1 MTTKNTCVIIGAGVD
16 MERKFLHID
25 VNNAFLS
32 WTAVARLKA
41 GEKVDLRSIPSVVG
55 GDEAKRHG
63 IVVAKSNIAKKFGI
77 QTAEPLYMAR
87 RKCPSVVVVP
97 ADHKYYRECSD
108 KLYNLFLEYTEKV
121 ERFSIDECF
130 LDLTEYL
137 KPDEDLIKVGIQI
150 KERVKRQF
158 GFTVNVGVSDDKI
171 LAKIASDFEKPD
183 KIHTLFKSEIREKLW
198 PLPVSEMFLVGKKSI
213 PKLNRMGVR
222 TVGDLANTDK
232 AVLIKNF
239 GKYGYTIWKYANGES
254 GEEVNYLPEKPKGI
268 GNSIT
273 LPYDVASIDELD
285 ATLVELVE
293 KVAYRLRKEDMLAT
307 VVNVQ
312 LKNNNFNNYSHQKKL
327 LSKTDSTNDILKVA
341 KELLREL
348 FVGEPIRLIGV
359 RVDGLVEKEEFQL
372 SIFDIKEDSKNKK
385 LDNAIDQLK
394 EKFGYDILTRAS
406 ELKRNNKDK

>member
-1 MTTKNTCVIIGAGVD
+1 
-16 MERKFLHID
+16 MEKKFLHID

-41 GEKVDLRSIPSVVG
+41 GEKVDLRTIPSVVG

-183 KIHTLFKSEIREKLW
+183 KIHTLFKSEIRGKLW

-222 TVGDLANTDK
+222 TVGELANTDK

>member
-1 MTTKNTCVIIGAGVD
+1 

-41 GEKVDLRSIPSVVG
+41 GEKVDLRTIPSVVG

-198 PLPVSEMFLVGKKSI
+198 PSPVSEMFLVGKKSI

>member
-1 MTTKNTCVIIGAGVD
+1 MTTKNTCFIIGAGVD

-41 GEKVDLRSIPSVVG
+41 GEKVDLRTIPSLVG

>member
-1 MTTKNTCVIIGAGVD
+1 MGKISGPLLD
-16 MERKFLHID
+16 RID
-25 VNNAFLS
+25 
-32 WTAVARLKA
+32 
-41 GEKVDLRSIPSVVG
+41 
-55 GDEAKRHG
+55 
-63 IVVAKSNIAKKFGI
+63 I
-77 QTAEPLYMAR
+77 QIEVTP
-87 RKCPSVVVVP
+87 V
-97 ADHKYYRECSD
+97 KYQ
-108 KLYNLFLEYTEKV
+108 KLDSENKV
-121 ERFSIDECF
+121 ESS
-130 LDLTEYL
+130 
-137 KPDEDLIKVGIQI
+137 KQI

-222 TVGDLANTDK
+222 TVGDLANMDK

>member
-1 MTTKNTCVIIGAGVD
+1 

-32 WTAVARLKA
+32 WTAVARLEA
-41 GEKVDLRSIPSVVG
+41 GEKVDLRTIPSVVG

-183 KIHTLFKSEIREKLW
+183 KIHTLFKTEIREKLW

-222 TVGDLANTDK
+222 TVGELANTDK

-273 LPYDVASIDELD
+273 LPYDVASIDELE

-312 LKNNNFNNYSHQKKL
+312 LKNNNFKNYSHQKKL

>member
-1 MTTKNTCVIIGAGVD
+1 

-25 VNNAFLS
+25 VNNDFLS

-41 GEKVDLRSIPSVVG
+41 GEKVDLRTIPSVVG

-239 GKYGYTIWKYANGES
+239 G
-254 GEEVNYLPEKPKGI
+254 
-268 GNSIT
+268 
-273 LPYDVASIDELD
+273 
-285 ATLVELVE
+285 
-293 KVAYRLRKEDMLAT
+293 
-307 VVNVQ
+307 
-312 LKNNNFNNYSHQKKL
+312 
-327 LSKTDSTNDILKVA
+327 
-341 KELLREL
+341 
-348 FVGEPIRLIGV
+348 
-359 RVDGLVEKEEFQL
+359 
-372 SIFDIKEDSKNKK
+372 
-385 LDNAIDQLK
+385 
-394 EKFGYDILTRAS
+394 
-406 ELKRNNKDK
+406 

>member
-1 MTTKNTCVIIGAGVD
+1 
-16 MERKFLHID
+16 MEKKFLHID

-41 GEKVDLRSIPSVVG
+41 GEKVDLRTIPSVVG

-87 RKCPSVVVVP
+87 RKCPSVIVVP

-108 KLYNLFLEYTEKV
+108 KLYELFLEYTEKV

-183 KIHTLFKSEIREKLW
+183 KIHTLFKTEIREKLW

-222 TVGDLANTDK
+222 TVGELANTDK

-273 LPYDVASIDELD
+273 LPYDVASIDELE

-312 LKNNNFNNYSHQKKL
+312 LKNNNFKNYSHQKKL

-359 RVDGLVEKEEFQL
+359 RADGLVEKEEFQL

>member
-1 MTTKNTCVIIGAGVD
+1 MSAVKISAGKNWIF

-32 WTAVARLKA
+32 WTAVDRLKK
-41 GEKVDLRSIPSVVG
+41 GDKIDLRTIPAVIG

-63 IVVAKSNIAKKFGI
+63 IVVAKSNVAKKFGI

-87 RKCPSVVVVP
+87 RKCPSIIVVP
-97 ADHKYYRECSD
+97 GDFDLYRRCSN
-108 KLYNLFLEYTEKV
+108 KLYKLFLEYTEKV

-137 KPDEDLIKVGIQI
+137 KPGVDLIKLGIEI
-150 KERVKRQF
+150 KERVKKEF

-183 KIHTLFKSEIREKLW
+183 KIHTLFKSEIKDKLW
-198 PLPVSEMFLVGKKSI
+198 RLPVSEMFLVGKKSI
-213 PKLNRMGVR
+213 PKLNRMGIR

-232 AVLIKNF
+232 AVLIKEF

-273 LPYDVASIDELD
+273 LPYDVASLDELEV
-285 ATLVELVE
+285 TLVELVE
-293 KVAYRLRKEDMLAT
+293 KVSYRLRKENMYAT

-312 LKNNNFNNYSHQKKL
+312 LKNNNFKSYSHQKKL
-327 LSKTDSTNDILKVA
+327 MGRTDSTSEILSVA
-341 KELLREL
+341 KELLKEL
-348 FVGEPIRLIGV
+348 FIGEPIRLIGV
-359 RVDGLVEKEEFQL
+359 RADGLVEKEEMQL
-372 SIFDIKEDSKNKK
+372 SIFDMKEDSKNKK
-385 LDNAIDQLK
+385 LDDTMDKLK
-394 EKFGYDILTRAS
+394 DKFGYNILTRAT
-406 ELKRNNKDK
+406 ELKGNMKSE

>member
-1 MTTKNTCVIIGAGVD
+1 
-16 MERKFLHID
+16 MEKKFLHID

-41 GEKVDLRSIPSVVG
+41 GEKVDLRTIPSVVG

-87 RKCPSVVVVP
+87 RKCPSVIVVP

-183 KIHTLFKSEIREKLW
+183 KIHTLFKAEIREKLW

-222 TVGDLANTDK
+222 TVGELANTDK

-273 LPYDVASIDELD
+273 LPYDVASIDELE

-293 KVAYRLRKEDMLAT
+293 KVAYRLRKEDMLAA

-312 LKNNNFNNYSHQKKL
+312 LKNNNFKNYSHQKKL

-372 SIFDIKEDSKNKK
+372 SIFDIKEDAKNKK